1 MCFYHVPFVI
11 FIHQT
16 ALEIILTKSAQTESV
31 GKVVKIE
38 QFHLACDFITR

>member
-11 FIHQT
+11 FIHQA

-38 QFHLACDFITR
+38 QFHLACDLIAR